1 VDAAV
6 PLLDGAMLN
15 ATQFVPS
22 TVTSNVM
29 VALNVPVICTA
40 TFPLDGNPSTVAA
53 SFCAA
58 TVTTADFRV
67 PPGISYTPM
76 LAKRN
81 AALGTLL
88 RPRRFSLLHG
98 RFDVASLGTQRGA
111 AFFV

>member
-1 VDAAV
+1 
-6 PLLDGAMLN
+6 
-15 ATQFVPS
+15 
-22 TVTSNVM
+22 

-76 LAKRN
+76 L
-81 AALGTLL
+81 LG
-88 RPRRFSLLHG
+88 FC
-98 RFDVASLGTQRGA
+98 
-111 AFFV
+111 